1 MARVI
6 WGQALREN
14 RSFRPRWL
22 GYTLCNI
29 GVTWGSLPLNL
40 LLLYYLTQVAG
51 IPAGLAGL
59 VIALPKIWDALVDP
73 MFGGWIDQWS
83 MRIGSRAPAIAIAT
97 LVFAATLAAVFALP
111 PGLPVYQV
119 ATIAVLLL
127 ILSSVAQTAIGVSQF
142 AIATEMTKG
151 SGELSGLL
159 ALATI
164 TAQILSVAGSVA
176 LPLLVADLGGGARGY
191 SLMAMVMAGVVALA
205 LFGFILS
212 TRAIPVRTASGDPE
226 TRLIWRS
233 LRRTVGNKSFYNF
246 LGLVVCVNGSVVIM
260 LGFLPFAN
268 QYVLHGDAGTL
279 AFLEGTLGI
288 TVVIGMALAPFLLR
302 RITAVTAMLVS
313 NIATL
318 VAMTLL
324 LVASYGPIAATYAVL
339 AVVGLGSGVVGV
351 LIQTSILDAAQRK
364 LADGT
369 VVALGFYLGIM
380 VASIKLGS
388 SAGAFVSG
396 QLLNLFGF
404 VSAAATQSPQAMI
417 GLRLGYTIVPSL
429 FVLVGT
435 IFLYRNWRGERA
447 AGTADGHC
455 GAAREPGRG

>member
-1 MARVI
+1 MV
-6 WGQALREN
+6 WGQALRGN
-14 RSFRPRWL
+14 SSFRPRWL
-22 GYTLCNI
+22 GYTLCNV

-40 LLLYYLTQVAG
+40 LLLYYLTQIAG

-73 MFGGWIDQWS
+73 MFGGWVDQWS

-97 LVFAATLAAVFALP
+97 LVFVSTLAAVFALP
-111 PGLPVYQV
+111 PGLPIYQV

-127 ILSSVAQTAIGVSQF
+127 ILSSIAQTAIGVSQF

-151 SGELSGLL
+151 QGELSGLL
-159 ALATI
+159 ALAAI
-164 TAQILSVAGSVA
+164 TAQIPSVAGSIA
-176 LPLLVADLGGGARGY
+176 LPLLVANLGGGARGY

-212 TRAIPVRTASGDPE
+212 TRAIPVRTVSDDAE
-226 TRLIWRS
+226 TRMIWRS
-233 LRRTVGNKSFYNF
+233 LRRTIGNRSFYNF

-268 QYVLHGDAGTL
+268 QYVLRGDAGTL
-279 AFLEGTLGI
+279 AMLEGTFGI
-288 TVVIGMALAPFLLR
+288 TVVLGMALAPFLLR
-302 RITAVTAMLVS
+302 RITAVTAMLAS
-313 NIATL
+313 NIATA
-318 VAMTLL
+318 VAMVLL
-324 LVASYGPIAATYAVL
+324 LLASYGPIAGSYAGL
-339 AVVGLGSGVVGV
+339 AVIGMGSGVIGV
-351 LIQTSILDAAQRK
+351 LIQTSILSAAQKK

-396 QLLNLFGF
+396 QLLHLFGF
-404 VSAAATQSPQAMI
+404 VGGAAAQSPQAI
-417 GLRLGYTIVPSL
+417 AGLRLGYTIAPCM

-435 IFLYRNWRGERA
+435 IFLYRNWRSERA
-447 AGTADGHC
+447 AVD
-455 GAAREPGRG
+455 EPRIV

>member
-1 MARVI
+1 MFKLATARVV
-6 WGQALREN
+6 WGQALRGN
-14 RSFRPRWL
+14 RSFQPRWF
-22 GYTLCNI
+22 GYTLCNV

-40 LLLYYLTQVAG
+40 LLLYYLTQIAG

-83 MRIGSRAPAIAIAT
+83 MRIGSRAPAVAIAT
-97 LVFAATLAAVFALP
+97 LVFAATLAAIFALP
-111 PGLPVYQV
+111 AGLSVYQV

-151 SGELSGLL
+151 AGELSGLL
-159 ALATI
+159 SLAAI

-176 LPLLVADLGGGARGY
+176 LPLLVANLGGGARGY
-191 SLMAMVMAGVVALA
+191 SLMALVMAGVVALA
-205 LFGFILS
+205 LFGFIIS
-212 TRAIPVRTASGDPE
+212 TRAIPVRRITDDAE
-226 TRLIWRS
+226 TGSIWRS
-233 LRRTVGNKSFYNF
+233 LRRTIGNRSFYNY

-268 QYVLHGDAGTL
+268 QYVLRGDAGTL
-279 AFLEGTLGI
+279 ALLEGTLGI
-288 TVVIGMALAPFLLR
+288 TVVLGMALAPFLLR
-302 RITAVTAMLVS
+302 RIAAVTAMLAS

-318 VAMTLL
+318 IAMVLL
-324 LVASYGPIAATYAVL
+324 LLASYGPIAATYVAL
-339 AVVGLGSGVVGV
+339 AVVGLGSGVIGV
-351 LIQTSILDAAQRK
+351 LIQTSILGAAQRK

-396 QLLNLFGF
+396 QLLHLFGF
-404 VSAAATQSPQAMI
+404 VGGAATQSPQAMT
-417 GLRLGYTIVPSL
+417 GLRLGYTIAPSM
-429 FVLVGT
+429 FVMVGT
-435 IFLYRNWRGERA
+435 IFLYRNWRSERVGGVHA
-447 AGTADGHC
+447 ADN
-455 GAAREPGRG
+455 AAE